1 MRAGQLYCIVFQRVF
16 TLLGRFFFN
25 FIECWMKAERF
36 FCCFLS
42 AGLERISLRK
52 IPRRARASWG
62 RGINLRTVELG
73 SDWLPCFAA
82 ILRRLISV
90 RLAAIYSGNYH
101 SFCRNPYIWRLHL
114 GRLCVRHPQI
124 YGRGCRSSLVGRG
137 VVEQACRACLHCG
150 SWICMLHVD
159 LFF

>member
-90 RLAAIYSGNYH
+90 RLAAIYWEL
-101 SFCRNPYIWRLHL
+101 SFVLSESIYLEAAFGASLRKASADLRLRMPVQPSRTGCGGAGVPCMFAL
-114 GRLCVRHPQI
+114 RLLDLHA
-124 YGRGCRSSLVGRG
+124 
-137 VVEQACRACLHCG
+137 ACRF
-150 SWICMLHVD
+150 I
-159 LFF
+159 F

>member
-42 AGLERISLRK
+42 AGLERISLRKIPRRARASWGRGINLRK

-124 YGRGCRSSLVGRG
+124 YG
-137 VVEQACRACLHCG
+137 
-150 SWICMLHVD
+150 
-159 LFF
+159 